1 MATKISIASVIPE
14 HQTILAE
21 SAKLLSTI
29 KDVSKY
35 AIKGSST
42 VNYPTLAARS
52 GQSTT
57 LTGSLSNNDANYGDE
72 ILALDVKLGDAFSVN
87 VHVERQNMMNA
98 LEDSAKETLR
108 AMGVQAD
115 TAVYTALTAAL
126 QTPGEN
132 VVKTSDIYADLVDIQ
147 KKMNDN
153 KVPMQNRFFW
163 ANTADYAALLKC
175 KDFVQYQSTG
185 DGSPIVEGVVGRV
198 LGFQVVLSTV
208 ISGDS
213 IALHSNAVAF
223 AIQGEPVML
232 ESVDALATKIQYS
245 ISEVF
250 GCKATQ
256 SGAFAV
262 RYGAN
267 PA

>member
-14 HQTILAE
+14 HQLILAE
-21 SAKLLSTI
+21 SAKLLATVT
-29 KDVSKY
+29 DVSKY

-52 GQSTT
+52 GQAIG
-57 LTGSLSNNDANYGDE
+57 LTASFTNNDANYGDE
-72 ILALDVKLGDAFSVN
+72 ILALDQKLGDAFSVN
-87 VHVERQNMMNA
+87 IHVERQNVLNN
-98 LEDSAKETLR
+98 LEDSTKETLR
-108 AMGVQAD
+108 AMGLQAD
-115 TAVYTALTAAL
+115 AAVYAAL
-126 QTPGEN
+126 IAGLQTAGEN
-132 VVKTSDIYADLVDIQ
+132 VVATADMYADLVDIQ

-153 KVPMQNRFFW
+153 KVPMSDRYFW
-163 ANTADYAALLKC
+163 CNTADYAKLLKT
-175 KDFVQYQSTG
+175 KDFVRFDATG
-185 DGSPIVEGVVGRV
+185 NGAPITEGVVGMI
-198 LGFQVVLSTV
+198 LGFKVVLSTAV
-208 ISGDS
+208 SGDS
-213 IALHSNAVAF
+213 VALHSKAVAW

-250 GCKATQ
+250 GCKVTQ